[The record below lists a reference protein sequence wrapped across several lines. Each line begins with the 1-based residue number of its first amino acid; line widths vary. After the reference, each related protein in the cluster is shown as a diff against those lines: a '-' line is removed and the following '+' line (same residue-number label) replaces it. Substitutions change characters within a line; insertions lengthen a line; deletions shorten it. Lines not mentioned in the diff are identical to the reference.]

1 MQKSMKLKIY
11 DTNSGTFVFIYKE
24 RIKCQISRKKCIKN
38 HIKGFR
44 LLIISSQ
51 KVLSNLLFQEH
62 TETVLFQAKEYC
74 EDNFYA
80 SDKYSGHM
88 GYSML

>member
-1 MQKSMKLKIY
+1 M
-11 DTNSGTFVFIYKE
+11 
-24 RIKCQISRKKCIKN
+24 
-38 HIKGFR
+38 

-51 KVLSNLLFQEH
+51 KVLFNLLFQEH
-62 TETVLFQAKEYC
+62 SETFLFQAKEYC

-88 GYSML
+88 GYSKL